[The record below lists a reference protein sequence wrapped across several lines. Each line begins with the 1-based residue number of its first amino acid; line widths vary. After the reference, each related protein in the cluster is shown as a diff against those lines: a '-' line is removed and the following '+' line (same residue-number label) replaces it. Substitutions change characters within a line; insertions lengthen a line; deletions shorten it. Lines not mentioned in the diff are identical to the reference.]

1 MGGYGMG
8 GYGMGMGMYG
18 LQQPGMMNQMPGQ
31 WGLAPQASFAH
42 TPGNFSMDTQGFNFG
57 GPAPQVGMF

>member
-1 MGGYGMG
+1 
-8 GYGMGMGMYG
+8 
-18 LQQPGMMNQMPGQ
+18 MMNQMPGQ